1 MFASLHSLPVPADSS
16 CTGALPVCIEHG
28 GIAETKTVRAAALA
42 SLNRMFV
49 QWLQALLEELDQRT
63 SPTAWFQ
70 NPQACGARLSERKQM
85 VT

>member
-1 MFASLHSLPVPADSS
+1 MFASSNSLPGPASS
-16 CTGALPVCIEHG
+16 NCTGVAVCIAHG
-28 GIAETKTVRAAALA
+28 GIAETKTVRAAAVA
-42 SLNRMFV
+42 GLNHMFV
-49 QWLQALLEELDQRT
+49 QLLQALLEELDQRP